1 MSVCAAGCSVFV
13 EVGEL
18 TQCDASRASAACSL
32 MQPLRKAPRS

>member
-18 TQCDASRASAACSL
+18 TQCDASRVSRVFINATAT
-32 MQPLRKAPRS
+32 